1 MFSVTGN
8 WKKDLFD
15 GDNIEIDLQTQK
27 IKNLLCD
34 NLSIVGTFNAFY
46 RGFGL

>member
-15 GDNIEIDLQTQK
+15 GDIIEIDLQTQK
-27 IKNLLCD
+27 IKNALCNNLL
-34 NLSIVGTFNAFY
+34 IVGTFNAFY
-46 RGFGL
+46 RGFVL